1 MQRLPLRGVSPSVL
15 HMVFASMVFS
25 GKSVSNQR
33 ISNQRILGQ
42 RSLVAL
48 LLLTSLAWAGHRGKA
63 LAQPQTTDHK
73 PTTGD
78 VYRPIPLTP
87 GNLVKDSLSEKD
99 IPTGKGSFARDY
111 LIDLNKGDQIA
122 IDLTSENFDTVVTL
136 MTPNGTTMGEN
147 DDGPDGGTNSLLF
160 MRIVQSG
167 SYIVRV
173 QAFGQAKGG
182 PFTLKL
188 THLKPSGRN

>member
-1 MQRLPLRGVSPSVL
+1 
-15 HMVFASMVFS
+15 MVFS
-25 GKSVSNQR
+25 GKS
-33 ISNQRILGQ
+33 ISNQRIPGLRG
-42 RSLVAL
+42 LATL
-48 LLLTSLAWAGHRGKA
+48 LLLTSMAWTGTLGKT
-63 LAQPQTTDHK
+63 LAQTQTTNEK
-73 PTTGD
+73 PAAGD

-87 GNLVKDSLSEKD
+87 GNVVKDSLSEKD

-111 LIDLNKGDQIA
+111 LIDLDKGDQIA

-182 PFTLKL
+182 AFTLKL
-188 THLKPSGRN
+188 THLKPSNSR